1 MPMATTADL
10 AEAVVASLNAGVF
23 SRPFTAERAY
33 LPIFDLGQMVDLHVT
48 VVAAGRTVQPA
59 SRDLLQVDHRI
70 EIAVQQKLTG
80 EGTSQCDPL
89 LALVEEI
96 ADHLRSSHLPGQ
108 SEAAWVG
115 TEHAPLVAP
124 EHLNELRQ
132 FTSVL
137 AVTYRTWER

>member
-1 MPMATTADL
+1 MATTADL

-23 SRPFTAERAY
+23 SLTFTAVRAY
-33 LPIFDLGQMVDLHVT
+33 LPLFDLGQMLDLQVT
-48 VVAAGRTVQPA
+48 VVAAGRTVQPCG
-59 SRDLLQVDHRI
+59 RGLLQVDHRI
-70 EIAVQQKLTG
+70 EIAVQQKLTS
-80 EGTSQCDPL
+80 EGVAQCDPL

-96 ADHLRSSHLPGQ
+96 ADHLRGGPLPGLP
-108 SEAAWVG
+108 EAAWVG

-137 AVTYRTWER
+137 AITYRTWER